1 MQKRLHIVAC
11 AGLAAL
17 MTFVPAAYGQDDNQL
32 ATDEQKFS
40 YAAGV
45 QIGLQL
51 KQQLLAE
58 PGLDLEAVLSGL
70 GAAILDQEYLISREE
85 MFRVIDARRRVEAE
99 KAAEK
104 TRARREAGRNFLEEY
119 RQRDGVTVTE
129 SGLMYT
135 VINSGDPEGDTPKL
149 QDTVVVH
156 YVGELPD
163 GTVFDSSLARSEPAS
178 FSLQS
183 IVPGWQEALQ
193 RMRPGDK
200 WQIVLPPEL
209 GYGERGAGQLIG
221 PNAVLIFEID
231 LLEVKKPGNTE

>member
-1 MQKRLHIVAC
+1 MQKRLHTVAS

-17 MTFVPAAYGQDDNQL
+17 MMFVPATYGQDDTLL

-70 GAAILDQEYLISREE
+70 AAAILDQEYLISREE
-85 MFRVIDARRRVEAE
+85 MFRVIDARRQVEAE

-104 TRARREAGRNFLEEY
+104 TRARREASRNFLEEY

-135 VINSGDPEGDTPKL
+135 VINSGDPEGDAPEL

-163 GTVFDSSLARSEPAS
+163 GTVFDSSLARGEPAS

-231 LLEVKKPGNTE
+231 LLEIKKPGNTE